1 MISGIFALYFL
12 GKNVS
17 VVASII
23 HDSDIPEK
31 DILDVFSKEKIE
43 GGTIGNFSRD
53 KYKILYY
60 ATAENESKYLL
71 GIILGSKTDHTPF
84 ETPLKEEAELL
95 LRKDRVKNLSSNL
108 KESYQSIVRGAMQ
121 SIEERISKIDRDR
134 EETHRKI
141 SSLEQQLK
149 TFYSEEKQ
157 LLAELE
163 KGKETDTIIRKI
175 ENIIVNQKELEE
187 LIEEQKNIE
196 KIFEEKLSNLK
207 NELAKLQAVNIRIP
221 EFTLRQPLE
230 EALEEAKPEEA
241 LEEAEPET
249 LKEST
254 SSDILN
260 LMKKLEALS
269 HKQSTLQAE
278 LVSAEES
285 TVSVPEATPVH
296 SETIEQVAEP
306 IASRAPSD
314 KTLEREE
321 EATMSDVLAKMVGE
335 VKAAILEYLFWIK
348 KPRTINEISQ
358 DLETTAQ
365 TIIENAEDLVNQG
378 YACKLS
384 KKNTK
389 EVYLTVCPNCPLQS
403 RCQKGR
409 AINWEQIIH
418 KK

>member
-1 MISGIFALYFL
+1 
-12 GKNVS
+12 
-17 VVASII
+17 
-23 HDSDIPEK
+23 
-31 DILDVFSKEKIE
+31 
-43 GGTIGNFSRD
+43 
-53 KYKILYY
+53 
-60 ATAENESKYLL
+60 
-71 GIILGSKTDHTPF
+71 
-84 ETPLKEEAELL
+84 L
-95 LRKDRVKNLSSNL
+95 LRKDRVENLSSNL

-230 EALEEAKPEEA
+230 EALEEAK
-241 LEEAEPET
+241 PET

>member
-1 MISGIFALYFL
+1 MISGIFALYFV

-95 LRKDRVKNLSSNL
+95 LRKDRVENLSSNL

-230 EALEEAKPEEA
+230 EALEEAK
-241 LEEAEPET
+241 PET